1 MEKRKST
8 ILWID
13 DYAAALE
20 ASKELLEISGY
31 EVLTAQSGE
40 EGLGLFHSRPIDAV
54 VLDYQLPGMN
64 GARVASQMRRVKPHV
79 PILML
84 SGYSE
89 LPLNERFDSLGSSV
103 SFGSE
108 AYDAEATVPLAPAK
122 ITMQQVL
129 NRTNRHSYTFT
140 FDTRVWPCAETT
152 LNVPGLNW

>member
-1 MEKRKST
+1 MIFSAIQGDFVETLR
-8 ILWID
+8 
-13 DYAAALE
+13 
-20 ASKELLEISGY
+20 
-31 EVLTAQSGE
+31 
-40 EGLGLFHSRPIDAV
+40 LF
-54 VLDYQLPGMN
+54 
-64 GARVASQMRRVKPHV
+64 
-79 PILML
+79 L
-84 SGYSE
+84 S
-89 LPLNERFDSLGSSV
+89 FDSLGSSV